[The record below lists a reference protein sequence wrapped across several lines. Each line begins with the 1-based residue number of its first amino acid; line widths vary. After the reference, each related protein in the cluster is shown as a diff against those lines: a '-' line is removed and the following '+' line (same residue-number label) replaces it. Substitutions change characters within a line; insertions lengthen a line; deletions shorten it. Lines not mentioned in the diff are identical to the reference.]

1 MALLLYA
8 VIVVSLIALLFCI
21 LKRAEIL
28 LYPRGNRKMVEIS
41 DLIHKGAMTFLN
53 SEYKLLA
60 IFIAVVALLLFFF
73 IGQSTAIVFVFGA
86 FLSALSGNIGM
97 RTATRANSRTTQA
110 PSKITV
116 VICKLC

>member
-1 MALLLYA
+1 MAILLYA

-60 IFIAVVALLLFFF
+60 IFIAVVALIWFSFHPVVADMFWLSHY
-73 IGQSTAIVFVFGA
+73 ST
-86 FLSALSGNIGM
+86 
-97 RTATRANSRTTQA
+97 
-110 PSKITV
+110 PCKITGLPSQFLPNYSKSTEF
-116 VICKLC
+116 INSNG